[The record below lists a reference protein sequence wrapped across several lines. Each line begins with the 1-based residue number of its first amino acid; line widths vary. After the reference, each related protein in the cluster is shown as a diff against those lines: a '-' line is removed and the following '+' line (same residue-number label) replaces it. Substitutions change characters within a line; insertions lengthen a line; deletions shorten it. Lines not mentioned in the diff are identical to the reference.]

1 MRELHF
7 VERTSEGGTVVLAT
21 SDGHEQFA
29 LAVDQAL
36 RDAIA
41 GAPTAVAS
49 SGASKPNAEPRI
61 TPREIQVRVRGGEQP
76 QEIADAFGAG
86 LDWVLRFA
94 GPVLAERER
103 MTAEARR
110 AKARRT
116 TTEGQTVIFG
126 EGVDERFAAHGIDP
140 TSVRWDSHRRDDG
153 QWIITANWLGGQKDR
168 AAQWSFHLPARTV
181 APLDDAAA
189 DLLSDAP
196 IRPIETPN
204 LALVEFPADANTG
217 PLPRAVE
224 EVFDQAKYDS
234 PVGANHP
241 SHRRANFAAP
251 APQPPVAEIEPELPV
266 AEVEPELPVA
276 AVELDEPAAED
287 LPSEPP
293 LPLHVPDAPLTARIP
308 KITNLGAG
316 RGESEE
322 DKAARASIPSWDDIL
337 LGVRR
342 KRD

>member
-36 RDAIA
+36 RAAVA
-41 GAPTAVAS
+41 GAPTAAAP
-49 SGASKPNAEPRI
+49 SGAPKATGEPRI
-61 TPREIQVRVRGGEQP
+61 TPREIQVRVRAGEQP
-76 QEIADAFGAG
+76 QELADAFGAG

-103 MTAEARR
+103 MTDEARR

-116 TTEGQTVIFG
+116 TTEGSTVIFG
-126 EGVDERFAAHGIDP
+126 EAVDDRFAAHGIDP
-140 TSVRWDSHRRDDG
+140 TTVGWDSHRREDG
-153 QWIITANWLGGQKDR
+153 QWIITAKWIGGQKDR
-168 AAQWSFHLPARTV
+168 AAQWSFHLSGRSVT
-181 APLDDAAA
+181 PLDDAAA

-196 IRPIETPN
+196 IRPIETPS
-204 LALVEFPADANTG
+204 LSLVESRPDANTG
-217 PLPRAVE
+217 PLPRPVE

-234 PVGANHP
+234 PIGANHP
-241 SHRRANFAAP
+241 SSRRAPFVAP
-251 APQPPVAEIEPELPV
+251 AEPTPQPPVAEV
-266 AEVEPELPVA
+266 DPELPVA
-276 AVELDEPAAED
+276 AIELDEQPAQE
-287 LPSEPP
+287 LPIEPP

-308 KITNLGAG
+308 KITNLGVAG